1 MRVSFGPCIHV
12 GSAFPWSLPVCAG
25 FLFDVFL
32 RAVPPGMALVW
43 GDPVFWRLLSPETG
57 AASVTAIPL
66 VCGHTELGVPVG
78 QSSGVAV
85 AVAIRCEFLWLLLLL
100 PSRKQGTWPGHFI
113 SGVYV
118 TLWNDLLPIQV
129 YVPW

>member
-1 MRVSFGPCIHV
+1 MVI
-12 GSAFPWSLPVCAG
+12 
-25 FLFDVFL
+25 L
-32 RAVPPGMALVW
+32 RLAWAIMSTVVW
-43 GDPVFWRLLSPETG
+43 LCL
-57 AASVTAIPL
+57 ASIYK
-66 VCGHTELGVPVG
+66 LGVPVR

>member
-78 QSSGVAV
+78 QTGETWERIRFQRQQKPWVWVSHPGRVTGNAEPLGV
-85 AVAIRCEFLWLLLLL
+85 
-100 PSRKQGTWPGHFI
+100 PT
-113 SGVYV
+113 
-118 TLWNDLLPIQV
+118 
-129 YVPW
+129 